1 MASFVRVH
9 AANGTCI
16 GHLLASARGWRAFD
30 RESKE
35 LGTFPT
41 KEAAVA
47 DLSRQ
52 EVA

>member
-1 MASFVRVH
+1 M
-9 AANGTCI
+9 TLIPIII
-16 GHLLASARGWRAFD
+16 GGRCLGHILGSARGYRLFD
-30 RESKE
+30 HNDVE

-47 DLSRQ
+47 GLSRQ